1 MRSEMRNGKAIW
13 ANNRGRMGKG
23 GGGIDLPGDNYL
35 LIKIMTTGTLEG
47 SINEIKGL
55 LDGN

>member
-1 MRSEMRNGKAIW
+1 MGGQFVQTIGQGW
-13 ANNRGRMGKG
+13 GRKG
-23 GGGIDLPGDNYL
+23 HWTGDNYL
-35 LIKIMTTGTLEG
+35 LIKGMTTGTLEG